1 MANNT
6 SVREDDQPAGLSIS
20 DLADRTG
27 VSAATLRTWE
37 SRYGYPSPRRL
48 AGGHRR
54 YHDRDIDAIKD
65 IVRRR
70 STGQTISAAIAAAVA
85 QYEQPEPSIFAGL
98 RRRRPDLQPRVVR
111 KPTLLALSRAIEDEC
126 CARADAPVLFASF
139 QQRRFYEQVRDRWTE
154 LARTARAVMVFA
166 DFDEQPDPDDAPL
179 HVPVPARAALRREWV
194 LVCDASDYPAC
205 VAGWEHPGQ
214 NALADSER
222 RFETIWTVDP
232 QAVREAAR
240 ICARLVDSYTTASG
254 AAVVR
259 LLSDD
264 TPPAASDDLRR
275 ADGLLNRTLGYLDSP
290 QVQGPG
296 RRSGP

>member
-1 MANNT
+1 MADDT
-6 SVREDDQPAGLSIS
+6 SVRDDGQPAGLSIS

-54 YHDRDIDAIKD
+54 YLDRDVDAIKA

-70 STGQTISAAIAAAVA
+70 STGQTISTAIAATVA
-85 QYEQPEPSIFAGL
+85 QFEQPEPSIFAGL

-126 CARADAPVLFASF
+126 CARADDPVLFASF
-139 QQRRFYEQVRDRWTE
+139 QKRHFYEQVQYRWIE
-154 LARTARAVMVFA
+154 LARTARSVIIFA
-166 DFDEQPDPDDAPL
+166 DFDEQPESGDTPL

-194 LVCDASDYPAC
+194 LVCEASDYPAC

-214 NALADSER
+214 DALADADR

-232 QAVREAAR
+232 QAVRDAAR
-240 ICARLVDSYTTASG
+240 ICARLAESYTRSADP
-254 AAVVR
+254 AVAQ
-259 LLSDD
+259 LLADEA
-264 TPPAASDDLRR
+264 PPPASDDLRR
-275 ADGLLNRTLGYLDSP
+275 ADGLLNRTLGYLDATAP
-290 QVQGPG
+290 
-296 RRSGP
+296 R